1 MILSPA
7 EGEAPTPALTSVIW
21 VSTWLTCFWRDRAMG
36 RRLDGEIERET
47 STREN
52 GGKSEQNRQQKKELE
67 DTTTEI

>member
-1 MILSPA
+1 
-7 EGEAPTPALTSVIW
+7 
-21 VSTWLTCFWRDRAMG
+21 MG